1 MKIFKNTDK
10 QSRSPALE
18 LAISEAKGAF
28 VTLRHGDAEEDRKA
42 GDIGVRVVICDF
54 GNYQPFVLKKQTKDW
69 LQRTYDLSEDEAI
82 GVYRILLGKAK
93 EQIRDLEESRRHT
106 SNLGANFKS
115 LSDQFRPIRW

>member
-1 MKIFKNTDK
+1 MKIFKKTDK

-93 EQIRDLEESRRHT
+93 EQIRDLEDNRRH
-106 SNLGANFKS
+106 SPSLGANLKP
-115 LSDQFRPIRW
+115 LSDQFSYLRW

>member
-28 VTLRHGDAEEDRKA
+28 VTLRHGDAEGDRKA

-93 EQIRDLEESRRHT
+93 EQIRDLEESQRQT

-115 LSDQFRPIRW
+115 LSDQFRDVRW

>member
-1 MKIFKNTDK
+1 MKIFKKTDK
-10 QSRSPALE
+10 QSRNPALE

-42 GDIGVRVVICDF
+42 GDIGVRVIISDF
-54 GNYQPFVLKKQTKDW
+54 GNYQPFVLKTQTKDW

-93 EQIRDLEESRRHT
+93 EQIRELEESQRHT
-106 SNLGANFKS
+106 SNLGAHFKS

>member
-1 MKIFKNTDK
+1 MKIFKKTDK
-10 QSRSPALE
+10 QSQSPALE

-28 VTLRHGDAEEDRKA
+28 VTLRHGDADEDRKA
-42 GDIGVRVVICDF
+42 GDIGVRAIISDF

-93 EQIRDLEESRRHT
+93 EQIRVLEESQRHT

-115 LSDQFRPIRW
+115 LSDQFRDIRW

>member
-18 LAISEAKGAF
+18 LATSEAKGAF

-82 GVYRILLGKAK
+82 DVYRILLGKAK
-93 EQIRDLEESRRHT
+93 EQIRDLEESQRQT

-115 LSDQFRPIRW
+115 LSDQFRDVRW